1 MKDAEIPPLAVP
13 PLAVPHRSAVTDP
26 FGVAAAAPIAV
37 AAREAVAVGD
47 ISLSVAELNT
57 RFERSQPPDVVNWA
71 IDTFGNDL
79 VMSSS
84 FGAESATLIHMAIQR
99 VPNIRIIMVDTGYLF
114 PETHQFMTTLRLR
127 FNLNVWTYRTTQDP
141 IHYLQ
146 QAGEDNPAER
156 RDINACCGINK
167 NEPFERAMR
176 EVAPKAWLRG
186 IRRQQ
191 ADTRKNREFVEWSR
205 RFNCWA
211 ISPLLKMTSKDIFN
225 YMKQHDL
232 PYHPLYEKGYLSIG
246 CNPLTCTRPVSADDD
261 GRSGRW
267 SGSGK
272 IECGINVDDSLDSSN
287 L

>member
-1 MKDAEIPPLAVP
+1 MSLTEPTI
-13 PLAVPHRSAVTDP
+13 PHRDPITDP
-26 FGVAAAAPIAV
+26 FAAAV
-37 AAREAVAVGD
+37 AAPAANASREAVAAGD
-47 ISLSVAELNT
+47 QSLPVEELNS
-57 RFERSQPPDVVNWA
+57 RFEKGGPIEVVNWA
-71 IDTFGNDL
+71 IDTFKNDL

-84 FGAESATLIHMAIQR
+84 FGAESAMLIHMAIQR

-114 PETHQFMTTLRLR
+114 GETHGFMADLRQR

-141 IHYLQ
+141 IAYLQ
-146 QAGEDNPAER
+146 QAGEDNFAER

-167 NEPFERAMR
+167 NEPFDRAMKQL
-176 EVAPKAWLRG
+176 APKAWLRG

-191 ADTRKNREFVEWSR
+191 ADTRKSRSFVEWSR

-211 ISPLLKMTSKDIFN
+211 ISPLLKMTSKDIFA

-232 PYHPLYEKGYLSIG
+232 PYHPLYERGYLSIG
-246 CNPLTCTRPVSADDD
+246 CNPITCTRPIMPGEDQ
-261 GRSGRW
+261 RSGRW

-272 IECGINVDDSLDSSN
+272 IECGINVDDSLDSSQ

>member
-1 MKDAEIPPLAVP
+1 MSLIEPTI
-13 PLAVPHRSAVTDP
+13 PHRDPITDP
-26 FGVAAAAPIAV
+26 FATAAAAPAGNASGEAV
-37 AAREAVAVGD
+37 AAGDQSLAVD
-47 ISLSVAELNT
+47 DLNA
-57 RFERSQPPDVVNWA
+57 RFEHGQPIDVVNWA
-71 IDTFGNDL
+71 IDTFTNDL

-84 FGAESATLIHMAIQR
+84 FGAESAMLIHMAIQR

-114 PETHQFMTTLRLR
+114 PETHGFMADLRKR
-127 FNLNVWTYRTTQDP
+127 FNLNVWTYRTLQDP

-156 RDINACCGINK
+156 RDIDACCGVNK
-167 NEPFERAMR
+167 NEPFERAMKQL
-176 EVAPKAWLRG
+176 APKAWLRG

-191 ADTRKNREFVEWSR
+191 SDTRKNRSFVEWSR

-211 ISPLLKMTSKDIFN
+211 ISPLLKMTSKDIFG
-225 YMKQHDL
+225 YLKTHDL

-246 CNPLTCTRPVSADDD
+246 CNPLTCTRPVAADDD

-272 IECGINVDDSLDSSN
+272 IECGINVDDSLDSSK